1 MKFDCYF
8 ISTEK
13 VTEDSDVNPKR
24 LTLAALDVA
33 RGLSYLASVNYV
45 HRGNVFN
52 TFQGKPSTL
61 PMIPIN

>member
-1 MKFDCYF
+1 MLYNLTVFTQ
-8 ISTEK
+8 TEK

-45 HRGNVFN
+45 HRGTYSKSFKSI
-52 TFQGKPSTL
+52 FYQY
-61 PMIPIN
+61 